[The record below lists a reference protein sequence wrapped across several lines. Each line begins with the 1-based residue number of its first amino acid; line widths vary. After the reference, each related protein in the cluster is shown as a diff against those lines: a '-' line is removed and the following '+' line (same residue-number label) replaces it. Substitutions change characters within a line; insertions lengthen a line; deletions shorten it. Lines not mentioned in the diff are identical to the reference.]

1 LILTGVQSLSISYL
15 ELVELANGQIETNWT
30 DSWVEKPAP
39 PALVRIRLRFGVG
52 DKRRWPELIVAPR
65 ISTDANCV
73 FDVVSQMC
81 RIAT

>member
-1 LILTGVQSLSISYL
+1 VLLTGVESFSISYL
-15 ELVELANGQIETNWT
+15 ELVELGNGQIEPHWR
-30 DSWVEKPAP
+30 DSWLDQVSP
-39 PALVRIRLRFGVG
+39 PALVRVKVTFAPGE
-52 DKRRWPELIVAPR
+52 KRCWPELMVAPR